1 MGVKGKFFFV
11 FQISMKQ
18 KYTLTQLGVAGSL
31 LPETIRDAPHNRE
44 VKSTKKFS
52 DCTKYKSH

>member
-1 MGVKGKFFFV
+1 MRVKGKFFFV

-52 DCTKYKSH
+52 DCTKYK